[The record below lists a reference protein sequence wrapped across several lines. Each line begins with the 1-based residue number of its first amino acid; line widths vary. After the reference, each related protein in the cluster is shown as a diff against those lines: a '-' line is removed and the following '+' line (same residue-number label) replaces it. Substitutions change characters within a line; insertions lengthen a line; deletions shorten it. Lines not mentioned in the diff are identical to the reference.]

1 MTCRLDHCNIRTF
14 DIEATVKFYVDIVGL
29 RDGPFGASRS
39 MGAWL
44 YDDTDR
50 PVVHLIAID
59 PENPDAAL
67 GRIRERLDGLEG
79 DLTKDSLLGG
89 GGAIDHVAFECGDYD
104 AVLATLTAR
113 GMPYRENYVPSI
125 SLRQVFLNDP
135 NGVTLELNFR

>member
-29 RDGPFGASRS
+29 RDGPFGATRS

-44 YDDTDR
+44 YDATDR

-59 PENPDAAL
+59 PDNPGLAL
-67 GRIRERLDGLEG
+67 GRIRDRLDGLEG
-79 DLTKDSLLGG
+79 DLSGESLRG
-89 GGAIDHVAFECGDYD
+89 GGAIDHLAFACDDYD
-104 AVLATLTAR
+104 AVLATLRAR
-113 GMPYRENYVPSI
+113 GLPYRENDVPSLK
-125 SLRQVFLNDP
+125 LRQVFVNDP

>member
-1 MTCRLDHCNIRTF
+1 MTRRLDHFNIRTF
-14 DIEATVKFYVDIVGL
+14 DIEATVEFYVDIVGL
-29 RDGPFGASRS
+29 RDGPFGATRS

-59 PENPDAAL
+59 PENPGAAF

-79 DLTKDSLLGG
+79 DLTPAALRG
-89 GGAIDHVAFECGDYD
+89 GGAIDHLAFECDGYQ
-104 AVLATLTAR
+104 ALLATLRAR
-113 GMPYRENYVPSI
+113 GLPYRENYVPSLD
-125 SLRQVFLNDP
+125 LRQVFVNDP

>member
-29 RDGPFGASRS
+29 RDGPFGATRS

-59 PENPDAAL
+59 PENPDPAF

-79 DLTKDSLLGG
+79 DLTHGSLRG
-89 GGAIDHVAFECGDYD
+89 GGAIDHVAFELSGYE
-104 AVLATLTAR
+104 ALLATLRAR
-113 GMPYRENYVPSI
+113 GLPYRENDVPSI
-125 SLRQVFLNDP
+125 NLRQVFVNDP